1 MKGIVVL
8 LFLVSVTCST
18 FAQLQNIPLATAIGE
33 SVVKV
38 KPDYAVAVIKVKK
51 SMNISS
57 LTTAAT
63 FRIFEENDTRVQLFG
78 FDDKNIDFSLIQAD
92 SLVYVKEIIITINDL
107 QNLDKYLLE
116 IQKLGYKDL
125 IYLDYRVKD
134 LAAHKD
140 QARKNAI
147 ASAKRKAILLAS
159 ELGQSIGK
167 AHTIEELESQSFNWY
182 NIDNAKNL
190 ENMTYKLGSEA
201 YVIEPGY
208 ITIISKVKVSFDLM
222 K

>member
-1 MKGIVVL
+1 
-8 LFLVSVTCST
+8 
-18 FAQLQNIPLATAIGE
+18 
-33 SVVKV
+33 
-38 KPDYAVAVIKVKK
+38 
-51 SMNISS
+51 
-57 LTTAAT
+57 
-63 FRIFEENDTRVQLFG
+63 
-78 FDDKNIDFSLIQAD
+78 LIQAD